1 MKKIGFVFMLAFLFV
16 SCGEESKTDNGSSSE
31 STISCSEGTY
41 ECKTKRDGTE
51 TSRYCED
58 GSHYKTEECYDGC
71 NESTGRCY
79 GSNDY
84 GACTTQGAFRCSG
97 DMLQKCDQEEWK
109 NFAQCSADKP
119 CNAEK
124 GACVTGGST
133 EPTNPDNG
141 AAEACTEIYQCF
153 SQCEDNDCANACVN
167 NGDPDGQ
174 EVFMT
179 MYNCWAD
186 NCASATDFTS
196 CAKENCLNETEA
208 CGLSFG
214 KDGDTNY
221 GSPYG
226 NAQITLSS
234 SYVLG
239 EGESPAQ
246 NTVTMGS
253 FISGTIG
260 NSQIGN
266 AAAAQSYY
274 YTALSTQNGTTYLQ
288 TLQLFTDAQGNPL
301 SPIIVVVTNAD
312 AAVGNAEYSLVSQ
325 TAVGQIFMGDATVD
339 AQGYLNIPCYDAFA
353 EGTLSI
359 QGIQATQGGNFTLSG
374 TIDLYSPANYMGYGD
389 IQQDLGASA
398 CSPK

>member
-1 MKKIGFVFMLAFLFV
+1 MKKFWMISMLLIAALFVV
-16 SCGEESKTDNGSSSE
+16 SCG
-31 STISCSEGTY
+31 
-41 ECKTKRDGTE
+41 DG
-51 TSRYCED
+51 ED
-58 GSHYKTEECYDGC
+58 GGEG
-71 NESTGRCY
+71 N
-79 GSNDY
+79 
-84 GACTTQGAFRCSG
+84 AQCTIQGAYRCSG
-97 DMLQKCDQEEWK
+97 DYLQKCDQEEWK
-109 NFAQCSADKP
+109 NFENCAESGKT
-119 CNAEK
+119 CNAE
-124 GACVTGGST
+124 TGKCESNST
-133 EPTNPDNG
+133 EPTTDPTTEPTTEPTTDPTTDPTTEPTTPSQD
-141 AAEACTEIYQCF
+141 AMQACTEIYQCF

-186 NCASATDFTS
+186 NCANATDFTS
-196 CAKENCLNETEA
+196 CAKENCLDETEA

-274 YTALSTQNGTTYLQ
+274 MTQLSTQNGQTYLQ
-288 TLQLFTDAQGNPL
+288 SLQLYTDAQGNPM
-301 SPIIVVVTNAD
+301 SPIVVVVTDVN

-325 TAVGQIFMGDATVD
+325 ASVGQIFMGDVTID

>member
-1 MKKIGFVFMLAFLFV
+1 MKKFWMISMLLIAALFV
-16 SCGEESKTDNGSSSE
+16 ISCGEGEE
-31 STISCSEGTY
+31 EGG
-41 ECKTKRDGTE
+41 EGA
-51 TSRYCED
+51 
-58 GSHYKTEECYDGC
+58 
-71 NESTGRCY
+71 
-79 GSNDY
+79 
-84 GACTTQGAFRCSG
+84 ACTTPGAFRCSG
-97 DMLQKCDQEEWK
+97 DYSQTCDQEAWK
-109 NFAQCSADKP
+109 NFEQCTADKP
-119 CNAEK
+119 CNAT
-124 GACVTGGST
+124 TGKCEAKSSDNTDPTTNPTT
-133 EPTNPDNG
+133 EPTTDPTTPSQD
-141 AAEACTEIYQCF
+141 AMQACTEIYQCF

-167 NGDPDGQ
+167 NGAPDGQ

-186 NCASATDFTS
+186 NCANATDFTS
-196 CAKENCLNETEA
+196 CAKENCLDETEA

-274 YTALSTQNGTTYLQ
+274 MTQLSTQNGQTYLQ
-288 TLQLFTDAQGNPL
+288 SLQLYTDAQGNPM
-301 SPIIVVVTNAD
+301 SPIVVVVTDVN

-325 TAVGQIFMGDATVD
+325 TAVGQIFMGDVTID
-339 AQGYLNIPCYDAFA
+339 AQGYLNITCYDAWA

-374 TIDLYSPANYMGYGD
+374 SIDLYSPANYMGYGD
-389 IQQDLGASA
+389 VQQDLGVSA